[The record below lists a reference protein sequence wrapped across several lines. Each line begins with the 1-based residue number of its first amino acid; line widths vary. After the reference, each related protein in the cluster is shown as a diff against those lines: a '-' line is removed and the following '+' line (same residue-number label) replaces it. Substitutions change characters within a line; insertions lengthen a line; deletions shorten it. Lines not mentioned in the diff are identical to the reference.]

1 VGKLK
6 KVGIGFGIVILS
18 FFVLAAIGGSVPDT
32 EQDGIARMLDEIE
45 KRQDQKSKSYEEM
58 NSSELSLIAVQHDFK
73 DLMRNS
79 DDYVGKIIFVE
90 GVVTNVQRDLN
101 SINLCVDGATVS
113 FYCDEFMFVNVN
125 GIDVWLEEDNLAGY
139 VEVKGISE
147 TFRTNVFGG
156 GDAVG
161 TGDYVPQ
168 VKEIM
173 LSCSNC

>member
-1 VGKLK
+1 MGKLK

-18 FFVLAAIGGSVPDT
+18 FFVLAVIGGSVPDT
-32 EQDGIARMLDEIE
+32 EVESTGIDKFKA
-45 KRQDQKSKSYEEM
+45 KSYEEM

-73 DLMRNS
+73 DLMRNN

-90 GVVTNVQRDLN
+90 GVVTNVQRNVN
-101 SINLCVDGATVS
+101 SINLCVDGATES
-113 FYCDEFMFVNVN
+113 WNCDEFMFVDVN

-147 TFRTNVFGG
+147 TFRTNVFGNG
-156 GDAVG
+156 EAVG
-161 TGDYVPQ
+161 TGDYIPQ